1 MLSIIFWVLMIIV
14 ATILLITD
22 IDHLIA
28 NRKLHKLQKEIYK
41 AKLDTIVSQAVLNIA
56 KANKIVKE
64 DK

>member
-22 IDHLIA
+22 IDHLITMRKV
-28 NRKLHKLQKEIYK
+28 NKLQRKLYE
-41 AKLDTIVSQAVLNIA
+41 AKIEAVITKSLLNIA
-56 KANKIVKE
+56 KANEIVKE